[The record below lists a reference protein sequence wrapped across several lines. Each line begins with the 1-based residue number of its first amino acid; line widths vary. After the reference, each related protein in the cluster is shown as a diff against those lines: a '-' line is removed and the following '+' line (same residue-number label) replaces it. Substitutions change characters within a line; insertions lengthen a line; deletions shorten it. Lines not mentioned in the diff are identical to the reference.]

1 MNFLVRPLGAINIE
15 QAISQFIGYAYSHF
29 GDEIYKD
36 DIIDLDYI
44 IEAVYMLTGYRFLP
58 KESLPAYCEGLTSFT
73 DGIFSISEKDWDSI
87 ESNNRARFSIAHEIS
102 HVLLHR
108 EQADSFDMMVAR
120 NIERKLPSYR
130 TSEWQANLGAAAL
143 LMPYGRFSKAL
154 HETCMLSK
162 DEKTIIRYLSIRFGA
177 SKDSVERR
185 VKAVIGY
192 EADMEKRKKLT
203 ELEPIRT
210 SSDK

>member
-1 MNFLVRPLGAINIE
+1 MNFLVNPLGAINIE
-15 QAISQFIGYAYSHF
+15 QAISQFIGYAYRLF
-29 GDEIYKD
+29 GDEIYKG

-44 IEAVYMLTGYRFLP
+44 IEATYMLTGYRFLP
-58 KESLPAYCEGLTSFT
+58 KESLPAYCEGLTYFT
-73 DGIFSISEKDWDSI
+73 DKIFSISEKDWDSI
-87 ESNNRARFSIAHEIS
+87 ESNNRARFSVAHEIS
-102 HVLLHR
+102 HVILHR

-154 HETCMLSK
+154 HEACMLFK
-162 DEKTIIRYLSIRFGA
+162 DEKAVIRYLSLRFGA

-185 VKAVIGY
+185 AKTIVGY
-192 EADMEKRKKLT
+192 ETDMEKRKKLA
-203 ELEPIRT
+203 ELEPTRT